1 MHESPGSVI
10 TQLCSGIQLYSA
22 ERRIAD
28 CILAD
33 VKQASVATS
42 AELAKASHSSEATVT
57 RLCHKLGYEN
67 YRTFQLELARDVL
80 EQQEAEARK
89 SLAADPLQQALRD
102 LQTNRQEEVQATINA
117 LNLPQLRRVLTILR
131 AAEIIEIEA
140 TGTSLP
146 VAIDAS
152 LKLGCLG
159 KRCMTSPVPEKV
171 QAFSAAL
178 TEKDVLF
185 LISSNGRSDLLE
197 AAAKAARGSGAP
209 VVLITCDKR
218 SPLAALA
225 DHTLLAS
232 NRIQRLSAGDVQPS
246 QLSAALLVEVLYYLL
261 LGEFH

>member
-1 MHESPGSVI
+1 MRESPGSVI

-33 VKQASVATS
+33 VKRASVATS

-67 YRTFQLELARDVL
+67 YRTFQLALARDVM
-80 EQQEAEARK
+80 EQQEAEARQGT
-89 SLAADPLQQALRD
+89 AADPLQKALRD

-117 LNLPQLRRVLTILR
+117 LDLSQLRRVLSILR
-131 AAEIIEIEA
+131 TAEIIEIDA
-140 TGTSLP
+140 TGSSLP
-146 VAIDAS
+146 VAMDAS

-159 KRCMTSPVPEKV
+159 RRCMTSPVPEKV

-178 TEKDVLF
+178 TAKDVLL
-185 LISSNGRSDLLE
+185 LISANGRSPLLE
-197 AAAKAARGSGAP
+197 DAARAARGNGAP
-209 VVLITCDKR
+209 VVLITSDRR

-225 DHTLLAS
+225 DHTLVAS

-246 QLSAALLVEVLYYLL
+246 QLSAELLVEVLYYLL
-261 LGEFH
+261 LGEFK

>member
-117 LNLPQLRRVLTILR
+117 LNLPQLRRVLAILR

-140 TGTSLP
+140 TGASLP

-159 KRCMTSPVPEKV
+159 KRCMTSPVPE
-171 QAFSAAL
+171 
-178 TEKDVLF
+178 
-185 LISSNGRSDLLE
+185 RS
-197 AAAKAARGSGAP
+197 R
-209 VVLITCDKR
+209 
-218 SPLAALA
+218 
-225 DHTLLAS
+225 
-232 NRIQRLSAGDVQPS
+232 PS
-246 QLSAALLVEVLYYLL
+246 RPP
-261 LGEFH
+261 

>member
-1 MHESPGSVI
+1 MRESPGSVI

-33 VKQASVATS
+33 VKRASVVTS

-67 YRTFQLELARDVL
+67 YRVFQLELARDVM
-80 EQQEAEARK
+80 EQQEAESRK
-89 SLAADPLQQALRD
+89 TAPADPLQQALRD

-117 LNLPQLRRVLTILR
+117 LNLQKLRQVLSILR
-131 AAEIIEIEA
+131 ASEIIEIEA

-146 VAIDAS
+146 VAMDAS

-159 KRCMTSPVPEKV
+159 KRCMSSPVPEKV

-178 TEKDVLF
+178 TDKDALL
-185 LISSNGRSDLLE
+185 LISSTGRSELLE
-197 AAAKAARGSGAP
+197 KAARAAHAKGAP
-209 VVLITCDKR
+209 VIVITCDKR
-218 SPLAALA
+218 SPLSSLA

-232 NRIQRLSAGDVQPS
+232 NRIQRLAAGDIQPS
-246 QLSAALLVEVLYYLL
+246 QLSAELVVELLYYLL
-261 LGEFH
+261 LGNFE

>member
-67 YRTFQLELARDVL
+67 YRTFQLELARDAL

-102 LQTNRQEEVQATINA
+102 LQTNRQEEVQA
-117 LNLPQLRRVLTILR
+117 
-131 AAEIIEIEA
+131 
-140 TGTSLP
+140 
-146 VAIDAS
+146 
-152 LKLGCLG
+152 
-159 KRCMTSPVPEKV
+159 
-171 QAFSAAL
+171 
-178 TEKDVLF
+178 
-185 LISSNGRSDLLE
+185 
-197 AAAKAARGSGAP
+197 
-209 VVLITCDKR
+209 
-218 SPLAALA
+218 
-225 DHTLLAS
+225 
-232 NRIQRLSAGDVQPS
+232 PS
-246 QLSAALLVEVLYYLL
+246 TP
-261 LGEFH
+261 